1 MDAPEGVYWA
11 MGSIMVLPG
20 CTAYLFY
27 DHNYEGDRLEECD
40 QRFRYSVTALSL
52 SL

>member
-40 QRFRYSVTALSL
+40 QRFTR
-52 SL
+52 